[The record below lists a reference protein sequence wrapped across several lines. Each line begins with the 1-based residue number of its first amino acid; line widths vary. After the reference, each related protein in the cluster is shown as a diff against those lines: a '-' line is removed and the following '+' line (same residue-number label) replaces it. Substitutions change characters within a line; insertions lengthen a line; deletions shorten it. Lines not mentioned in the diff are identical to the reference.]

1 MRYAG
6 PLLLWIGVVLAASLL
21 PTNHTTLPAGYV
33 CQQQTTRVAV
43 CRSHT
48 GPDMLDITGTIRPY
62 TQQALQEATQ

>member
-6 PLLLWIGVVLAASLL
+6 PLLLWISVALAASLF
-21 PTNHTTLPAGYV
+21 HGQTTLPAGYV

-48 GPDMLDITGTIRPY
+48 GPDMLDIAGTIRPY